1 MNFEQ
6 PLYWHQGQLLQP
18 QHLQHADG
26 FHASR
31 LERLADL
38 ALPYCWGLEGL
49 QINEAALAADQF
61 MVSSLSARFQ
71 DGAFVRY
78 PGNALLDARSLQ
90 RSSDAPWPRAVYL
103 GLRRVA
109 PGSANCSVHDSLDA
123 AASAPTRFATLTD
136 PETIPDYL
144 SGGNSAQVRGMFYVL
159 RLFWDDELEAA
170 GQYELLPLARLELDG
185 DSVRLEPGFMP
196 LVASLGAS
204 VALMQVVRDIRDEL
218 LGRAH
223 QLESN
228 KIAADA
234 LNVSVDSGQLRVLM
248 ALNVLGRYGPL
259 LCHLLETPQTHPWHV
274 YGALRQLV
282 GELSMFSARYDMLGR
297 GKDDRVAVAPYR
309 HEEAGMQIASIGAL
323 IARLLNEITFGPD
336 QVVRFEQADDIWVA
350 DLPESFLSGH
360 NRYYLIVS
368 GLSEADAV
376 ARFAAEAKLGAA
388 SELANLVSHALPGLE
403 LLPLAVPP
411 AGMPR
416 RQQSAYFRIETV
428 SDAWASVVRERGV
441 ALFHSAPTQTLSVEI
456 VMIRR

>member
-18 QHLQHADG
+18 QHLQHADAY
-26 FHASR
+26 HASR

-38 ALPYCWGLEGL
+38 ALPYCWGLEAL
-49 QINEAALAADQF
+49 QINEAALAAGQF
-61 MVSSLSARFQ
+61 MVNTLSARFQ
-71 DGAFVRY
+71 DGTFVRY
-78 PGNALLDARSLQ
+78 PGNALLEARSLA
-90 RSSDAPWPRAVYL
+90 RTGDANWPRTLHL
-103 GLRRVA
+103 GVRRVV
-109 PGSANCSVHDSLDA
+109 PGSANCTVHDTLDA
-123 AASAPTRFATLTD
+123 AATAPTRFAALTD
-136 PETIPDYL
+136 PETVTDYL
-144 SGGNSAQVRGMFYVL
+144 SGGNAAQVRGMHYVL
-159 RLFWDDELEAA
+159 RLFWEDELEAA
-170 GQYELLPLARLELDG
+170 SQYELLPLARLELDG
-185 DSVRLEPGFMP
+185 DSVRLAPGFMP

-204 VALMQVVRDIRDEL
+204 AALMQAVRDIRDEL

-223 QLESN
+223 QLETS

-234 LNVSVDSGQLRVLM
+234 LNVGIDSGQLRVLM

-259 LCHLLETPQTHPWHV
+259 LCHFLETPQTHPWPV

-282 GELSMFSARYDMLGR
+282 GELSMFSTRYDMLGR
-297 GKDDRVAVAPYR
+297 GTDDRVAVAPYR
-309 HEEAGMQIASIGAL
+309 HEEAGMQIASIGTL

-336 QVVRFEQADDIWVA
+336 QVVRFERADDLWVA
-350 DLPESFLSGH
+350 DLPESFLSGR
-360 NRYYLIVS
+360 NRYYLIVA
-368 GLSEADAV
+368 GLTEAEAV

-441 ALFHSAPTQTLSVEI
+441 ALFHGAQTQPLAVEI